1 MKEIHNPEHQID
13 ELIIKLRN
21 LQILLEEAVLR
32 GAHAKARD
40 LIGQISETTNHR
52 THPESE
58 RRRCYCAKR
67 VIPHH

>member
-1 MKEIHNPEHQID
+1 MKEIDNSEQQID

-40 LIGQISETTNHR
+40 LIGEISETTNQIEDIR
-52 THPESE
+52 KIKDDDVAAQS
-58 RRRCYCAKR
+58 A
-67 VIPHH
+67 